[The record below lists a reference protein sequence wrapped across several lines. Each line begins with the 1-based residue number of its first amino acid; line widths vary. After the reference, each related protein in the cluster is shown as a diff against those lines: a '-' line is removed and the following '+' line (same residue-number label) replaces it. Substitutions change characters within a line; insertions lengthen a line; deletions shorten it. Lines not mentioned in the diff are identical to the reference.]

1 MFKYNLLL
9 LIGWLIVP
17 VVAAVRF
24 CTGKDSL
31 SSLLGRFAI
40 TPKHPNVDHPIWLH
54 VASIGELNTLE
65 TLLPE
70 IERTFGNKQ
79 ILITVSNIIAYV
91 QAQNLAA
98 KDIHVALAPLDFKS
112 VVKRF
117 LRKWN
122 PSALITIENEMYPNR
137 TVMCRNAG
145 LPIVWINARISKSS
159 FAFWQRNPAL
169 CKATIECIDFIFAQD
184 NLAFKRFLE
193 LGIPQSK
200 ILQTLNLKAFKA
212 SPKVNHPDLHAIQ
225 KVFPYKNTIC
235 AASTHKGEDKVLLDA
250 LALSLQKNPNLK
262 MILAPRHPK
271 RAGEIMAQMDQ
282 ARISYAT
289 RSKNELPR
297 STNQVYLADTMGE
310 MDLWYALSAV
320 TFVAGSITQV
330 GGHTPFEP
338 ASHGSALIHG
348 SHYANFK
355 DIYDN
360 LVGGGGSCQGDTPA
374 EIADCWE
381 KLRDDTERSDQLKT
395 AQNILFGSSDS
406 TKIID
411 EILAKTKEILTA
423 LPAD

>member
-17 VVAAVRF
+17 VVAAVRI
-24 CTGKDSL
+24 CTGKDSR

-70 IERTFGNKQ
+70 IERTFKNKQ
-79 ILITVSNIIAYV
+79 ILITVSNIIAFS
-91 QAQNLAA
+91 QAQNLATN
-98 KDIHVALAPLDFKS
+98 DIHITLAPLDFRS

-122 PSALITIENEMYPNR
+122 PSAMITIENEIYPNR
-137 TVMCRNAG
+137 MTMCRNAG

-159 FAFWQRNPAL
+159 FAFWRRNPAL
-169 CKATIECIDFIFAQD
+169 CKATVGCIDFAFAQD
-184 NLAFKRFLE
+184 SIAFKRFKE
-193 LGIPQSK
+193 LGVAQDK
-200 ILQTLNLKAFKA
+200 LQQTPNLKAYKA

-235 AASTHKGEDKVLLDA
+235 AASTHKGEDTVLLDA
-250 LALSLQKNPNLK
+250 LKLSLQKDPSLK
-262 MILAPRHPK
+262 MVLAPRHPK
-271 RAGEIMAQMDQ
+271 RAGEIMALMDQ
-282 ARISYAT
+282 AGISYAT
-289 RSKNELPR
+289 RSRNELPK
-297 STNQVYLADTMGE
+297 TTDQVYLTNTMGE
-310 MDLWYALSAV
+310 MDLWYASSAV

-360 LVGGGGSCQGDTPA
+360 LVGGGGSCVGDTPT

-381 KLRDDTERSDQLKT
+381 KLRDDTERSDQLKA
-395 AQNILFGSSDS
+395 AQIILFGHSDS